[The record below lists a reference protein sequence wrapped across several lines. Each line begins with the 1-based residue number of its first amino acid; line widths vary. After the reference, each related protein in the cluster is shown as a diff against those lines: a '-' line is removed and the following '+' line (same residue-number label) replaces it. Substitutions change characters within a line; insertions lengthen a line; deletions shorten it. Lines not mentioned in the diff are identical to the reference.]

1 MKITDIETD
10 GLLDTVSKF
19 HCAVIIDFF
28 TKEETWYRPWDFQQY
43 IKDLEEEAAKPYGLL
58 VFHNGIKYDHPALI
72 KLADKVLD
80 HKLDIPE
87 NKIFDTLVACRLI
100 YSNIKDTD
108 AGLLRSGKITGKLYG
123 SHALKAWGMR
133 LGFYKGD
140 YGEQEAAWETFNEPM
155 MEYCAQDVRVTL
167 RLLEKIMGD
176 TYYFPKEGDWMEC
189 VRLEHRAAW
198 VISEMERNGYPFDSN
213 GAEKLYSELATERE
227 LAKIHLLKKF
237 GSWYN
242 PKGGTQTFLHP
253 VTGVELHKYPRV
265 KYPKAG
271 GIYKKVVSKKKG
283 PELDT
288 RLYVEGRPY
297 TPVEFVTF
305 NPSSRQHII
314 KVLLDNGWQPVEFT
328 DAGQPVVDDEQL
340 SYVKLADTEAQECI
354 DLIRRYLL
362 LQKCIGQLAEGDNAW
377 LRLVKEDGMMHG
389 SVNPNGAVTGRA
401 THSYPNIAQ
410 VPSGRAEFGKECR
423 SLFGAGHKGW
433 YQVGVDASGLEL
445 RCLAHFMSPYD
456 NGTYADTILN
466 GDVHWTNAVAAG
478 LAPNEQRD
486 KHNDYH
492 ESCRD
497 NAKTFIYGFLYGAGA
512 AKIGLIVN
520 AGKERGKELINT
532 FLEQTPAI
540 NSLREAI
547 SSALVAE
554 SKWVGGENVVKW
566 KRRWVKGLDGR
577 KLHVRSPHAALNTL
591 LQSAGAIICK
601 LWVIKLVENIKLA
614 GYKNGWDGD
623 FCLMAWVHDE
633 VQVAA
638 RTKEI
643 AEHIVEIC
651 QISMREV
658 GEHFKFRCRL
668 DTEGKIGKN
677 WADCH

>member
-43 IKDLEEEAAKPYGLL
+43 INDLEEEAAKPDGLL

-176 TYYFPKEGDWMEC
+176 TYYFPKEGEWLDC
-189 VRLEHRAAW
+189 IRLEHKAAW
-198 VISEMERNGYPFDSN
+198 ALAEMERNGYPFDTE
-213 GAEKLYSELATERE
+213 GAERLYSELASERE
-227 LAKIHLLKKF
+227 LAKIRLLKKF
-237 GSWYN
+237 GSWYT
-242 PKGGTQTFLHP
+242 PKGGTQAFKHP
-253 VTGVELHKYPRV
+253 TTGVELHKYPRV

-271 GIYKKVVSKKKG
+271 GIYKKTTGKGGKKL
-283 PELDT
+283 LDT
-288 RLYVEGRPY
+288 RLYVEDRPY
-297 TPVEFVTF
+297 TPIEFVTF

-314 KVLLDNGWQPVEFT
+314 KVLTDNGWEPIEFT

-340 SYVKLADTEAQECI
+340 SHVRLEDPDAQECI
-354 DLIRRYLL
+354 ELIRRYLM
-362 LQKCIGQLAEGDNAW
+362 LQKRIGQLAEGDNAW
-377 LRLVKEDGMMHG
+377 LRLVKSDGMIHG

-401 THSYPNIAQ
+401 THAWPNIAQ
-410 VPSGRAEFGKECR
+410 VPASGAEYGSACR
-423 SLFGAGHKGW
+423 GLFGAGHVDW
-433 YQVGVDASGLEL
+433 FQVGVDASGLEL
-445 RCLAHFMSPYD
+445 RCLGHFMSPYD
-456 NGTYADTILN
+456 DGAYIDVILN
-466 GDVHWTNAVAAG
+466 GDIHWTNAIAAG
-478 LAPNEQRD
+478 LAPNVLRD
-486 KHNDYH
+486 KHNP
-492 ESCRD
+492 ELERCRD

-520 AGKERGKELINT
+520 SGKERGKELINT
-532 FLEQTPAI
+532 FLEKTPAI
-540 NSLREAI
+540 NSLREAVQ
-547 SSALVAE
+547 SALVAE
-554 SKWVGGENVVKW
+554 SKWIGGENVVKW
-566 KRRWVKGLDGR
+566 KRRWVRGLDGR
-577 KLHVRSPHAALNTL
+577 KVHVRSPHAALNTL

-601 LWVIKLVENIKLA
+601 LWVIKLVENIKAA
-614 GYKNGWDGD
+614 GYKSGWDGD
-623 FCLMAWVHDE
+623 FCLMAWVHRHNHC
-633 VQVAA
+633 A
-638 RTKEI
+638 
-643 AEHIVEIC
+643 H
-651 QISMREV
+651 
-658 GEHFKFRCRL
+658 
-668 DTEGKIGKN
+668 
-677 WADCH
+677 